1 MINRLLFPLFLI
13 CGIASTPVFSAESSG
28 IAEDLSEEDKLY
40 GLSLF
45 WKEASYNFAFFD
57 QVPNLDFDSAYR
69 EYIPRVLATENTY
82 EYYRELMKF
91 NALLQD
97 GHTNIY
103 LPEGLSAQYEDWP
116 AVYMTEANQ
125 EAIVSKVDVAL
136 QAEIPLGSSIISVE
150 GVDLETHLKTNI
162 MPYIASSTEHILW
175 DLAVKNT
182 LDGPADSTVNF
193 TIKTPSGE
201 LKEVSLRRD
210 SRNKNIEVASLEL
223 PKIDISLKMLPS
235 DMELFEFRWLEN
247 DLAYIALNGFH
258 DEAIV
263 ENFKAAYP
271 EIKKAK
277 GLIIDLRFNGGGN
290 SNIGAE
296 ILSYLTNQDL
306 EGSIWKTRKHV
317 AVYKA
322 WGSFGGE
329 HEEYAR
335 DDAWEFGSMGRLEAQ
350 EGDNHI
356 VPTYVLIGRYTGSA
370 AEDFLVYA
378 DKVEHFTTIGEKT
391 YGSTGQPIFFDL
403 PGGGSFRVC
412 TKRDTYPDGRE
423 FVGYGISPDILIER
437 LPEHLIREEDVVY
450 HRAVEEITREI
461 KTEIQPVV
469 SQNPRL

>member
-1 MINRLLFPLFLI
+1 MIKKLLFPLMLFF
-13 CGIASTPVFSAESSG
+13 GIESNVIFASEVPD
-28 IAEDLSEEDKLY
+28 IPDDLTDEEKLY

-57 QVPNLDFDSAYR
+57 QVPDLDFDSAYR

-82 EYYRELMKF
+82 EYYRELMRF

-97 GHTNIY
+97 GHTNVY
-103 LPEGLSAQYEDWP
+103 LPEGLAEQHEDWP
-116 AVYMTEANQ
+116 AVYMTEASQ

-136 QAEIPLGSSIISVE
+136 QSEIPLGSSIIAVE
-150 GVDLETHLKTNI
+150 GQDLETHLRTNI

-182 LDGPADSTVNF
+182 LDGPAGSTVNF
-193 TIKTPSGE
+193 TIRTPSGE
-201 LKEVSLRRD
+201 LKEISLKRN
-210 SRNKNIEVASLEL
+210 SRNKKVEMASLEL
-223 PKIDISLKMLPS
+223 PKIDISLKMLPF

-263 ENFKAAYP
+263 ESFKAAYP

-296 ILSYLTNQDL
+296 ILAHLANQDL
-306 EGSIWKTRKHV
+306 EGSVWKTRKHV
-317 AVYKA
+317 AAYKA
-322 WGSFGGE
+322 WGMFGGE
-329 HEEYAR
+329 HEKYAR
-335 DDAWEFGSMGRLEAQ
+335 DDAWESGSMELLKANES
-350 EGDNHI
+350 DNHI

-378 DKVEHFTTIGEKT
+378 DKLEHFTTIGEKT

-403 PGGGSFRVC
+403 PGGGSLRIC
-412 TKRDTYPDGRE
+412 TKRDSYPDGRE

-437 LPEHLIREEDVVY
+437 LPEHLVREEDVVL
-450 HRAVEEITREI
+450 HRAIQEVNREMETGI
-461 KTEIQPVV
+461 
-469 SQNPRL
+469 